1 MPYVTKYRNVT
12 KEGTRE
18 VTEERYRTDTANL
31 GYEEIPLH
39 RPKIIYFEFQGLRP
53 NIPHWIFFDGVQ
65 VTNYCN
71 TSKTLSD
78 ITNAA
83 SDSPYREPGDQFI
96 NETGFPT
103 DLGGPTGTPLYSDA
117 NGELS
122 GLFYLQSNSTLN
134 FNTSV
139 DGLNF
144 VAIDISVLDRDE
156 ALSYGA
162 VKFYGVGQ
170 NQLWYEYQ
178 VAYDYTFTET
188 YTYTEKEKYKVYVP
202 PAPAANNG
210 DDGGPTISVKTTKIG
225 GQNNSGTL
233 TQVSFEYDYGTVTH
247 YH

>member
-1 MPYVTKYRNVT
+1 MSYVTKYRNVT

-96 NETGFPT
+96 NETGFPA

-178 VAYDYTFTET
+178 VAYDYTYTET
-188 YTYTEKEKYKVYVP
+188 YTYTEKESYKVYVP
-202 PAPAANNG
+202 PAPVADPA
-210 DDGGPTISVKTTKIG
+210 DDGGPTISTNTTWVSSPG
-225 GQNNSGTL
+225 GRHKVTSINFT
-233 TQVSFEYDYGTVTH
+233 YDYGTVTH